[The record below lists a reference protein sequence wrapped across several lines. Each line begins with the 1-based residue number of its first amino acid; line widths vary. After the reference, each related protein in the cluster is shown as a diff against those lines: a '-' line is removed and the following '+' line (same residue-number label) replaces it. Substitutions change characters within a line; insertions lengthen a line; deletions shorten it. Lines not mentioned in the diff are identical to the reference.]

1 MPLRDI
7 DFWLR
12 FIVVMCTAF
21 LIAVIVICGIFL
33 LQSGVH
39 L

>member
-1 MPLRDI
+1 MARNI

-12 FIVVMCTAF
+12 FIVVMCAAF
-21 LIAVIVICGIFL
+21 FIAVIISCGIFL
-33 LQSGVH
+33 LQSGIH

>member
-1 MPLRDI
+1 MAFRDI

-12 FIVVMCTAF
+12 FIVVMCSAF

-33 LQSGVH
+33 LQSGI
-39 L
+39 